1 MDFTCYRCNTIFKVT
16 IIYSSYN
23 TNTLNKPYIFTV
35 TFFKLLHVPAAT
47 FALLDDVDFTRNEDV
62 VL

>member
-1 MDFTCYRCNTIFKVT
+1 M
-16 IIYSSYN
+16 
-23 TNTLNKPYIFTV
+23 PYIFTV

-62 VL
+62 ALWFILNTTSTISQLSV